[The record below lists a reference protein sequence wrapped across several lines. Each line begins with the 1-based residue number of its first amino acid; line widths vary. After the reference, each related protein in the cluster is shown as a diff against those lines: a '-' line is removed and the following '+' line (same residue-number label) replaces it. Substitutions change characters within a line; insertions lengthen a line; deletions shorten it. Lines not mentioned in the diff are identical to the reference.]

1 MPKNAGMG
9 GNKRKK
15 GKKLVQEDR
24 ELRYKE
30 ESEEYAQ
37 IIKILGDGRFQCKCA
52 DGVERIAHVRG
63 KMRKRTWLANGDII
77 LVSLREFE
85 PEKCDVVEK
94 YKEKEIAKLKK
105 SGEIPE
111 SMVLPSSSEA
121 ENKDDG
127 DADILFEEHDEEVI
141 SKKKE
146 NSSGF
151 DIESENEEEN
161 EEDENQEKKEEK
173 KEDNKEKEEDKEDE
187 KDEDEEEKEKEKEK
201 EKKSKRDKKEKD
213 RKRKNNR
220 DKKRGEKEDDDK
232 GFNIDD
238 I

>member
-187 KDEDEEEKEKEKEK
+187 RDEEEEEKEK
-201 EKKSKRDKKEKD
+201 EKKSKRDKKEKE
-213 RKRKNNR
+213 KKKKNNR

>member
-187 KDEDEEEKEKEKEK
+187 KDEEEEEKEK

-213 RKRKNNR
+213 KKRKNNR
-220 DKKRGEKEDDDK
+220 DKKRRDKDNDDQ
-232 GFNIDD
+232 GFNIDN